1 MSTEVAESPSVSI
14 RRSQT
19 ENYGRK
25 TADKILDIY
34 NQSRKGEIGL
44 VEARHKLAK
53 IDPVLVDKD
62 DWLIQKAYMGA
73 KDIGGYPLSGRDIS
87 EMRNRLSYVSGAK
100 ALELFRELIQ
110 IGAGLID
117 DNEGFKTV
125 SDIAPEF
132 LDVPGITFPPPY
144 PFSNP
149 RVRALFEHQKNE
161 TSHDLHLRRDG
172 LYFVKDEDQIVEVLK
187 DHITGDLPKRRL
199 KSSSATF
206 TQGFSWTTNHQR
218 LHEQISRPRA
228 QRDRPRER
236 PKADHRGWDD
246 PRGGP

>member
-1 MSTEVAESPSVSI
+1 MSTEVAESPSVSV
-14 RRSQT
+14 RRSQI
-19 ENYGRK
+19 ENYDRE
-25 TADKILDIY
+25 TADKILDVY
-34 NQSRKGEIGL
+34 NESRKGDIGL
-44 VEARHKLAK
+44 VEARRELAQ

-73 KDIGGYPLSGRDIS
+73 KDIGGYPVSGRDIS
-87 EMRNRLSYVSGAK
+87 GMRKRLSYVGGPK

-110 IGAGLID
+110 IGAGLVD
-117 DNEGFKTV
+117 DNEGFKSV

-172 LYFVKDEDQIVEVLK
+172 LYFVKDEEPIVEILK
-187 DHITGDLPKRRL
+187 NHITGDLTEEETKEKLRAIHPGL
-199 KSSSATF
+199 LMDYEPPTF
-206 TQGFSWTTNHQR
+206 T
-218 LHEQISRPRA
+218 
-228 QRDRPRER
+228 
-236 PKADHRGWDD
+236 
-246 PRGGP
+246 